1 MIKAGVVA
9 VNRFVRSGSREFA
22 SYIDYLDRNEAV
34 RNENFK
40 DFNLFNDYMDQ
51 PEKSTG
57 IFTDKKSILTDADK
71 KNLKNLFQI
80 AYENHS
86 LMWQTVI
93 SFDNKWLQ
101 EHGVYNAKTGV
112 LDEEKMKELTRG
124 AVNSL
129 LESENLSNAVSIVP
143 FQYGQYSCSCGNCR
157 TTADAEAKR
166 IYSVSIYRES
176 GRRVC
181 QTEQW

>member
-129 LESENLSNAVSIVP
+129 LES
-143 FQYGQYSCSCGNCR
+143 
-157 TTADAEAKR
+157 
-166 IYSVSIYRES
+166 
-176 GRRVC
+176 
-181 QTEQW
+181 